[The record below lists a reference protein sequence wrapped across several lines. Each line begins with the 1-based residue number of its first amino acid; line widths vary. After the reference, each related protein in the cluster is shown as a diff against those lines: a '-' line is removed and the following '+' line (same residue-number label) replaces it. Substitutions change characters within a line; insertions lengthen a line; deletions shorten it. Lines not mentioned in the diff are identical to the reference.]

1 MIDHDIIVQSAR
13 VKALEK
19 TFLTRQQLEKVAAA
33 PTLQAAL
40 GELDSTPYRFGQAL
54 ASPADICL
62 FFDSVRANLMA
73 QAKELLPVRLY
84 QWYRF
89 RYDIGT
95 LRLIFNA
102 GVESLLPKG
111 SPFTLVSEG
120 NLGLA
125 LKEKKV
131 IREPEVWQIL
141 SRRVI
146 SAQGPAAAAESY
158 QEFFRL
164 WVNLVANWKS
174 EFLSRYQSLEI
185 DFFNLSLFLQKE
197 ETGMALERKNLVAG
211 GQVNPGIYL
220 EPSRLWKAFP
230 TYYSGISPPVT
241 SQTWEKEKVKTAM
254 RLLREARRV
263 AAGVEVLVAY
273 LLAREIEITGLQKL
287 LLGKAAGL
295 PPEMLGEWIY

>member
-131 IREPEVWQIL
+131 
-141 SRRVI
+141 
-146 SAQGPAAAAESY
+146 
-158 QEFFRL
+158 
-164 WVNLVANWKS
+164 
-174 EFLSRYQSLEI
+174 
-185 DFFNLSLFLQKE
+185 
-197 ETGMALERKNLVAG
+197 
-211 GQVNPGIYL
+211 
-220 EPSRLWKAFP
+220 
-230 TYYSGISPPVT
+230 
-241 SQTWEKEKVKTAM
+241 
-254 RLLREARRV
+254 
-263 AAGVEVLVAY
+263 
-273 LLAREIEITGLQKL
+273 
-287 LLGKAAGL
+287 
-295 PPEMLGEWIY
+295 